1 MHNPRMRRAGFDGSA
16 SVIDLSIGEPGTPT
30 QWHIGR
36 GALRRMRQAD
46 SGRQRSSEPRGGHT
60 DTLALLSIDHGRDD
74 SLQTFRIRAAQAE
87 TQHRAARQL
96 VRRMY
101 SHRGYLTP
109 DVDEPVNRHA
119 VTLVVAREDEPVGT
133 LTVGFDS
140 AAGLLC
146 DELFKPEVDAVR
158 RSGRRVCEFT
168 KLALDVDGNSKQVLA
183 SLFHMAYLHAHRIRG
198 CDDVLIEVN
207 PRHVGYYE
215 RMLDF
220 RVVGEEKLCPRVNA
234 PAVLMALDLA
244 HTRRQIELYAGRFD
258 LLTTARSLYPYAF
271 KADDEREV
279 LRVLFGSSAH
289 VSEDARQ

>member
-1 MHNPRMRRAGFDGSA
+1 M
-16 SVIDLSIGEPGTPT
+16 GESGPAA

-36 GALRRMRQAD
+36 GALRRLQQGVAG
-46 SGRQRSSEPRGGHT
+46 SPRSQEPRGGHA
-60 DTLALLSIDHGRDD
+60 DTLALMSIDHGRDD

-87 TQHRAARQL
+87 TQRQAARQL

-109 DVDEPVNRHA
+109 DVDEPVNRHS

-133 LTVGFDS
+133 LSVGFDS
-140 AAGLLC
+140 GAGLLC

-158 RSGRRVCEFT
+158 SSGRKVCEFT
-168 KLALDVDGNSKQVLA
+168 KLALDIDGNSKQVLA

-207 PRHVGYYE
+207 PRHVGYYK

-220 RVVGEEKLCPRVNA
+220 RVVGEDRLCPRVNA

-258 LLTTARSLYPYAF
+258 VLACERSLYPYAF
-271 KADDEREV
+271 GPAKENEV
-279 LRVLFGSSAH
+279 LRALFGGPWQVPLA
-289 VSEDARQ
+289 